1 MTPNSLNSPRPS
13 SAPGNAAPD
22 MPLALETVL
31 STLVADGLATA
42 AAAKALLSRPPVRGE
57 HPHPLSRIA
66 SCDWDHPQLP
76 GRKLGIEALSQWLA
90 GRAGLPYLRID
101 PLAIEVA
108 KITTVMPYAYASR
121 LKILP
126 VKVTATEVTIAT
138 CEPYIFDWV
147 PDLKQALK
155 LDVKRV
161 VANPLDIE
169 RYLVEFYA
177 LARSVKASGEERAK
191 LVGFGGQRS
200 LEQLT
205 DLGKRG
211 QLTADDSHVVNI
223 VDWLLQYAFESRAS
237 DIHLE
242 PRRDTGNVRFRIDGV
257 LHEVYQVPAT
267 VMTAVTSRIKILS
280 RMDVAEKRKPQDGRI
295 KTRSPDGKEIEL
307 RCSSLPTAFGEKLV
321 MRIFDPEVL
330 VKDFRQLGFNDKEAT
345 AWRAMIEQPNG
356 IVLVTGPTGSG
367 KTTTLYS
374 SLKQLATPQVNVC
387 TIEDPIELVDASFNQ
402 MQVQPNIEL
411 NFAEGIRALMR
422 QDPDI
427 IMVGEIRDLETAEI
441 AIQAALTGHL
451 VLSTL
456 HTNDSPS
463 AITRLLDLGVPGYL
477 IKSTLI
483 GVVAQRLLRRLC
495 PHCKKETEIDERRWA
510 EVSGGSSL
518 LPKPDTVFTP
528 VGCLECRETGYLG
541 RVGIYEI
548 MPMSKT
554 LNAVIGVDADLILL
568 REQALKEGMM
578 PLRIAGC
585 VKVAAGA
592 TSVEEVLGVAAG
604 SGA

>member
-1 MTPNSLNSPRPS
+1 MAMNALNSPRATGLAS
-13 SAPGNAAPD
+13 RHID
-22 MPLALETVL
+22 TPLALDAVL
-31 STLVADGLATA
+31 STLIADGLCTPA
-42 AAAKALLSRPPVRGE
+42 AAQALIAKPLQRGE
-57 HPHPLSRIA
+57 HPHPLVRIA
-66 SCDWDHPQLP
+66 ACDWEHPGQPSRRLS
-76 GRKLGIEALSQWLA
+76 LEALVQWLA

-101 PLAIEVA
+101 PLGIEVA
-108 KITTVMPYAYASR
+108 RITTVMPYAYASR

-126 VKVTATEVTIAT
+126 VRVNGSEVTIAT
-138 CEPYIFDWV
+138 SEPWVFDWV
-147 PDLKQALK
+147 NDLKQALK
-155 LDVKRV
+155 LDIKRV

-191 LVGFGGQRS
+191 LVGFGGARS

-205 DLGKRG
+205 DLGRRG

-257 LHEVYQVPAT
+257 LHEVYQIPAP
-267 VMTAVTSRIKILS
+267 VMVAVTSRIKILG

-295 KTRSPDGKEIEL
+295 KTRSPEGKEIEL

-330 VKDFRQLGFNDKEAT
+330 VKDFRQLGFNDAEAA
-345 AWRAMIEQPNG
+345 AWAGMIEQPNG

-387 TIEDPIELVDASFNQ
+387 TIEDPIELVDGSFNQ

-411 NFAEGIRALMR
+411 GFAEGIRALMR

-456 HTNDSPS
+456 HTNDAPS

-477 IKSTLI
+477 IKSTLL
-483 GVVAQRLLRRLC
+483 GVVAQRLVRTLC
-495 PHCKKETEIDERRWA
+495 PHCKRAAPIDAQRWTELT
-510 EVSGGSSL
+510 GGW
-518 LPKPDTVFTP
+518 PIARPEQVYAP

-548 MPMSKT
+548 MPLSAR
-554 LNAVIGVDADLILL
+554 LNAAINAATDLLVL

-585 VKVAAGA
+585 VKVATGV
-592 TSVEEVLGVAAG
+592 TSIEEVLGVAAFVRI
-604 SGA
+604 S